1 MQKRLFFTLI
11 SWIFLNYYI
20 FVNKQRGERIP
31 TINLAAV
38 AVSLAIASILLEYIA
53 RLCHRPVSNFFSST
67 RNRAMLYKTSMVTY
81 LRGSFPFSD
90 LPLET
95 QNYVIDYLDKETRKN
110 LRLTSHYSATVVN
123 SWNRIYNS
131 NDFRRR
137 NLVGIVYSLENDNV
151 SSYLRKITMNKL
163 TLFFPDDWEGISKKL
178 KKSIFRLI
186 RGYLHGSHLVS
197 SYDVFSCLLYLTI
210 ASIKDDDLNE
220 KILSLLFKALH
231 AVVDSQNEPSTIFLR
246 RLIDFS
252 RELNIT
258 FYKGKINNINHQTL
272 INNSMHELAEFICK
286 KYNFNPEVVLMPAD
300 RKLLFGF
307 TSEEKSLAYS
317 K

>member
-1 MQKRLFFTLI
+1 MQKRLFFTLM

-31 TINLAAV
+31 TINLAAI

-53 RLCHRPVSNFFSST
+53 RLCHRPVSNFFRST

-81 LRGSFPFSD
+81 LRGSFPFSE

-110 LRLTSHYSATVVN
+110 LRLTSRHFATVVN

-131 NDFRRR
+131 SDFRRR

-151 SSYLRKITMNKL
+151 SSYLRKVMMNKL

-178 KKSIFRLI
+178 KESIFRLI

-210 ASIKDDDLNE
+210 ASIKDDNLNE
-220 KILSLLFKALH
+220 KILSLLFKALYV
-231 AVVDSQNEPSTIFLR
+231 VVDSQNEPSTIFLR
-246 RLIDFS
+246 RLIDFA
-252 RELNIT
+252 REMNIT
-258 FYKGKINNINHQTL
+258 FYRGQTNNINQQTL

-286 KYNFNPEVVLMPAD
+286 KYHFNPEVVLMPAD

-307 TSEEKSLAYS
+307 TSEERSLAYS